1 MRTMRLAS
9 RKFGEDLGCDIK
21 LKDGEEK
28 IISIFLKKPANF
40 KKINI
45 SKGVETH
52 KDPFKT
58 IESI

>member
-1 MRTMRLAS
+1 MSLVY
-9 RKFGEDLGCDIK
+9 RKFGKDLGCDIK
-21 LKDGEEK
+21 LKDGKEK
-28 IISIFLKKPANF
+28 RVSIFLPENF

-45 SKGVETH
+45 TKGANNN

>member
-1 MRTMRLAS
+1 MRTMRLAY

-21 LKDGEEK
+21 LRDGEK
-28 IISIFLKKPANF
+28 KRISIFKPANF

-45 SKGVETH
+45 SKGVETD